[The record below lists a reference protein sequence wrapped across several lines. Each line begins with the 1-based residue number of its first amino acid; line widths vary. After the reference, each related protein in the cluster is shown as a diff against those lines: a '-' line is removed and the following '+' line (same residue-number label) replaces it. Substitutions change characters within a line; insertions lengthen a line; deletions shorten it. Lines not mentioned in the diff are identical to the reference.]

1 MFGFGNLLTS
11 LVNPSFL
18 GVVSLV
24 AQGVGTMMQ
33 LQAQKQA
40 LAYQQMQARLQ
51 EKQYQQ
57 EAEAYALEVRQK
69 ELDRRNLYNSQL
81 SENRALMAASGI
93 DLDSPSY
100 RAFLKK
106 NEQVMRE
113 DVQTLRD
120 MSLEARLSALY
131 NKQQAQLSAQA
142 AKVNYRTGVLGTLT
156 STASNLYDLGREF
169 TVPAS
174 SLLPTDTD
182 TK

>member
-1 MFGFGNLLTS
+1 MFGFGSLLTS

-33 LQAQKQA
+33 VQAQKQA
-40 LAYQQMQARLQ
+40 LAYQQMQAKLQ
-51 EKQYQQ
+51 ERQYQQ
-57 EAEAYALEVRQK
+57 EAEAYALEMRQK
-69 ELDRRNLYNSQL
+69 ELERRNNYNYQL
-81 SENRALMAASGI
+81 AENRALMAASGI

-106 NEQVMRE
+106 NEQVKKE
-113 DVQTLRD
+113 DIQALRD
-120 MSLEARLSALY
+120 MTLEGRLSALY

-156 STASNLYDLGREF
+156 SSASNLYDLGREF
-169 TVPAS
+169 TAPAS
-174 SLLPTDTD
+174 SLLPTDT
-182 TK
+182 TE